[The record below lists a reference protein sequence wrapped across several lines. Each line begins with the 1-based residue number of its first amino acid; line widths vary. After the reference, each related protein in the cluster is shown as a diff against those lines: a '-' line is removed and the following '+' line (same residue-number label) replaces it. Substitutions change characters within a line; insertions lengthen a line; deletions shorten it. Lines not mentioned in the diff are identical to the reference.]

1 LVEAL
6 CAIDPDLAQPAVT
19 GRHLT
24 EEKVV
29 DSTSSDNRVSGKSE
43 STFPHDAPGTIT
55 ASEQTITIE
64 IETHTLRC
72 GKQIKLVVGEVETDR
87 PVINQQLMA
96 LILDAR
102 RWFTDLRTGRCTT
115 IAKIASREGL
125 QVSEVSRSIS
135 LAFLAPD
142 IVEMILSGRQPITLT
157 LERLRACRPLPL
169 DWSEQCDLLLA

>member
-1 LVEAL
+1 MAL
-6 CAIDPDLAQPAVT
+6 PANASKVT
-19 GRHLT
+19 LGRFIRRP
-24 EEKVV
+24 
-29 DSTSSDNRVSGKSE
+29 SSSIARPTSSNPPSVE
-43 STFPHDAPGTIT
+43 PP
-55 ASEQTITIE
+55 
-64 IETHTLRC
+64 TLRC

-135 LAFLAPD
+135 LAFLALY